1 MTEALISAGAA
12 ITAQDEATKNTN
24 KYLNQD

>member
-12 ITAQDEATKNTN
+12 ISALYEAAKNTN
-24 KYLNQD
+24 KYLNQG